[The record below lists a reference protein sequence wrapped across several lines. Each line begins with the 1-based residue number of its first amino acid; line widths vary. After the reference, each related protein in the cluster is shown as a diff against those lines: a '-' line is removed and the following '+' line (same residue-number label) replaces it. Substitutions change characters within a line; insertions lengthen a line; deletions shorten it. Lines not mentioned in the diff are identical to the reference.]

1 MRPAVSVEEQQRA
14 SFNSLVGGFLRLP
27 DDPAVPDDLQDTC
40 PHDLD
45 TFAFTDGAFDTSFNG
60 PLDFSF
66 DDFINDPAT
75 VAIDSGAGAA

>member
-1 MRPAVSVEEQQRA
+1 VSVEEQQP
-14 SFNSLVGGFLRLP
+14 SFNSLVGGFLPLSHNP
-27 DDPAVPDDLQDTC
+27 PAAEYLQDAGS
-40 PHDLD
+40 HHLD
-45 TFAFTDGAFDTSFNG
+45 TFAFADGAFDTSLNG